1 MSFFTVGNL
10 LTIGIITAV
19 LILFR
24 YLDRH
29 NRSVDLAREFGKRL
43 KDELTQYVAE
53 REAAVKDYA
62 LELDVQQKSAREL
75 LKRLQMTDEEFAHKA
90 AAVAKID
97 ERISAYDT
105 SLEELVRMTGRVDE
119 NLKRLGEESVFVEN
133 VLKRVSGTRD
143 KLDHLERNLS
153 DMELRFERENTLSLE
168 QAVESLVASVSSA
181 VSDLTVQA
189 ETIERKVEDHREAVD
204 AVEKAREENLA
215 RDAELI
221 KAALS
226 DALERAAARA
236 DKMEDAALVKL
247 REQAQERVQRYQ
259 ASVEEKLKTYQETI
273 KTKVAET
280 QGLVKTYKDEWKND
294 SAEIEAKQRVYR
306 DEWKKDVL
314 ELNELARGQKET
326 WKNDLL
332 ELKELARTQR
342 EARKQEIAAE
352 ERAAREVLAAL
363 EKTAGETKA
372 AVTAETASLEDLVT
386 ELRNHLGNE
395 IARIETNLSGDTGAL
410 EQWEK
415 ELEERLAACSTRVDG
430 EMRRVLGAAEEKAA
444 GMAET
449 SLEQWRGAAEAA
461 EEKVRGILAFL
472 ETAAAQQAEKG
483 AAETEKRET
492 RLEELRKDFD
502 EVIGRG
508 EQRMAE
514 ETGNQETRIAELTGR
529 FDELI
534 TRSQEHFSRETAAW
548 ENRSEKLKKQFDEL
562 IRRGQQQI
570 EDEKTIQDGR
580 IEALQQQF
588 NAAFA
593 QREQNFSTE
602 TEVLETRMGE
612 LKTQF
617 DELIRRGAQEIS
629 TETETLETR
638 MEELKKQFDELI
650 LRGRQQI
657 EDEKGV
663 QDGRVEALQQLFNAA
678 LSRSEQNLSTETETL
693 ENRLGEFKKQCDEVI
708 RQGQQQLENEKDVQD
723 NRIEA
728 LQQLFNAALARS
740 EQNFSVETGILE
752 NRLGEFKKQVDEV
765 MRQGQQQLEG
775 EKTIQDGRAGEL
787 RGYLEKTAARLEG
800 EIERAME
807 DAGEKAT
814 ALAAENLE
822 KWRRTTEAAGDKA
835 RDSLTALETA
845 WEEQEKNI
853 SAQAAATEKGLMDL
867 RSHIDASIAEL
878 ESRTALAAEK
888 VQGKALEAADQRL
901 EEYRA
906 AQLLQ
911 YRQLEVLADDTAR
924 LDAELRTYLRE
935 TEGRIRQ
942 DFALYEQE
950 AAQQRSAIS
959 AEFAVAVQAL
969 KGELETAE
977 KGLTVL
983 KSQAY
988 ENVSNK
994 LKVFEDDFFQDL
1006 SQRSGDIDRRFEA
1019 WQGEMEVKLEGLADE
1034 SAAERRK
1041 VELVFSEQLK
1051 NRLQE
1056 QHERF
1061 VVDLEHLKAE
1071 TGAFEEG
1078 IREHIDQA
1086 DQSLSAFKEQLDR
1099 DLKDAR
1105 GSAEVSARAEIG
1117 RYGLSM
1123 AETLKQN
1130 QRELEGSLK
1139 DLSDVV
1145 DERNGEITA
1154 LLESSRRETEEWQYK
1169 FSAQLRDA
1177 DNTIDDARRRAREL
1191 AAESDERL
1199 AAIRSSIEDIR
1210 EEAKIHRTEL
1220 LSHSDEQ
1227 ARNLDMAIKEADR
1240 HLKEFINQT
1249 KLFEK
1254 ADELKTEL
1262 EHHIED
1268 LQADM
1273 ARLDQR
1279 RSEAAELEVQFVK
1292 IKRLEDDINSR
1303 MTNFLSEKRRIEL
1316 MEADFGRIL
1325 QTSRAVEEKLAQISA
1340 SDDTLQAVQIRI
1352 RQLSDAMT
1360 DAEEKYQRIEK
1371 KNKTLE
1377 ATNDGIDRNFKTL
1390 QETETLVSRL
1400 NEDLDRCSGELESL
1414 KLSIDTLNRDNEKA
1428 RETSEKLSTLD
1439 LSLTDVEKRIEGMQ
1453 VAREWLA
1460 RTETRL
1466 DELNR
1471 QTQDQLKLMGTLLKE
1486 ERGKTPKEKGAPPPA
1501 IRENVIRLHRQG
1513 WSIDEIARSL
1523 KLSKGEVELILEMGI
1538 VS

>member
-10 LTIGIITAV
+10 LTIGILTAV

-24 YLDRH
+24 YVDRH

-62 LELDVQQKSAREL
+62 LDLDVQQKSAREL
-75 LKRLQMTDEEFAHKA
+75 LKRLQMTEEEFSGRAQIM
-90 AAVAKID
+90 AKID
-97 ERISAYDT
+97 ERLSTYDA

-119 NLKRLGEESVFVEN
+119 NLKRIGEESVFVEN
-133 VLKRVSGTRD
+133 VLKRVSAVKD
-143 KLDHLERNLS
+143 KLDVLERDLS
-153 DMELRFERENTLSLE
+153 DVELRFERENTASLE

-204 AVEKAREENLA
+204 EIEKAREKNLA
-215 RDAELI
+215 RDVELI
-221 KAALS
+221 NRTLSGAMEQAAS
-226 DALERAAARA
+226 RA
-236 DKMEDAALVKL
+236 DKIEDAALVKL
-247 REQAQERVQRYQ
+247 REQALERVQRYQ
-259 ASVEEKLKTYQETI
+259 AAVEEKLKTYQENT
-273 KTKVAET
+273 KNKVAET

-294 SAEIEAKQRVYR
+294 SAEIEAKQKIYR

-326 WKNDLL
+326 WKNELL
-332 ELKELARTQR
+332 ELKELAKTQR
-342 EARKQEIAAE
+342 EVRKQEAAAE
-352 ERAAREVLAAL
+352 DAAARQML
-363 EKTAGETKA
+363 
-372 AVTAETASLEDLVT
+372 ASLETAAVETKEVVIAESTALEDFLT
-386 ELRNHLGNE
+386 DLRNHVGNE

-410 EQWEK
+410 EKWMN
-415 ELEERLAACSTRVDG
+415 ELRERTAGISARIEE
-430 EMRRVLGAAEEKAA
+430 EMHRVLGEAEEKATA
-444 GMAET
+444 LAET
-449 SLEQWRGAAEAA
+449 SLEKWRDAAESA
-461 EEKVRGILAFL
+461 EDKVQDALAVL
-472 ETAAAQQAEKG
+472 EAAATDQAEKT
-483 AAETEKRET
+483 AAGTRNLEN
-492 RLEELRKDFD
+492 RLEEAR
-502 EVIGRG
+502 
-508 EQRMAE
+508 Q
-514 ETGNQETRIAELTGR
+514 Q

-534 TRSQEHFSRETAAW
+534 A
-548 ENRSEKLKKQFDEL
+548 RSEQGFSAESGTLEKRMGVLKKQFDDVILRGQRHVEEEKNAQNRRIEEL
-562 IRRGQQQI
+562 QKQFALVFARNEQELSAETGTREKQLEELKKQFDDVILRGQQQI
-570 EDEKTIQDGR
+570 KDEKTLQDDR
-580 IEALQQQF
+580 IKGLQQQF
-588 NAAFA
+588 ALALA
-593 QREQNFSTE
+593 RSEQDISAETE
-602 TEVLETRMGE
+602 TLEKRMGE
-612 LKTQF
+612 LKKQL
-617 DELIRRGAQEIS
+617 DGLVSRGEQQIIA
-629 TETETLETR
+629 ETGTLEKR
-638 MEELKKQFDELI
+638 MEELKKQFDDVIVRGQQQIKDEKNFQNDRIEELQKQFALVLARNEQELSAETGTREKRMGELKKQFDDI
-650 LRGRQQI
+650 IVRGQQQI
-657 EDEKGV
+657 E
-663 QDGRVEALQQLFNAA
+663 
-678 LSRSEQNLSTETETL
+678 
-693 ENRLGEFKKQCDEVI
+693 
-708 RQGQQQLENEKDVQD
+708 NE
-723 NRIEA
+723 R
-728 LQQLFNAALARS
+728 
-740 EQNFSVETGILE
+740 G
-752 NRLGEFKKQVDEV
+752 
-765 MRQGQQQLEG
+765 
-775 EKTIQDGRAGEL
+775 IQDSRIGEL
-787 RGYLEKTAARLEG
+787 REYAVESAARLEG

-807 DAGEKAT
+807 EAGEKA
-814 ALAAENLE
+814 AVLAEANLE
-822 KWRRTTEAAGDKA
+822 KWRRTTEAADAGA
-835 RDSLTALETA
+835 RESLTALETA
-845 WEEQEKNI
+845 WEEREKII
-853 SAQAAATEKGLMDL
+853 SAQTAAAEKGLMEL
-867 RSHIDASIAEL
+867 RSHIDDSVSEL
-878 ESRTALAAEK
+878 ESRVSLAAEK
-888 VQGKALEAADQRL
+888 VQGKALEAADQKL

-911 YRQLEVLADDTAR
+911 YRQLEVLAEDTVR

-935 TEGRIRQ
+935 TEDRIRQ
-942 DFALYEQE
+942 DFVLYEQE

-959 AEFAVAVQAL
+959 AEFAAAVQLL
-969 KGELETAE
+969 KDELETAE

-988 ENVSNK
+988 ENVSEK
-994 LKVFEDDFFQDL
+994 LNVFEDDFFRDL
-1006 SQRSGDIDRRFEA
+1006 SGRGEDIDRRFEL

-1034 SAAERRK
+1034 SAAERRNL
-1041 VELVFSEQLK
+1041 ELAFTEQLK

-1061 VVDLEHLKAE
+1061 VTDLEHLKAE

-1078 IREHIDQA
+1078 IREHIDLA
-1086 DQSLSAFKEQLDR
+1086 DQSLAAFKDQLDR

-1105 GSAEVSARAEIG
+1105 GAAEVSARAEIG

-1123 AETLKQN
+1123 AEALKQH

-1139 DLSDVV
+1139 DLSDGV

-1154 LLESSRRETEEWQYK
+1154 LLEASRRETEEWQYK

-1210 EEAKIHRTEL
+1210 EEAKLHRTEL
-1220 LSHSDEQ
+1220 LTHSDEQ

-1279 RSEAAELEVQFVK
+1279 RSEAAELEAQFVK

-1371 KNKTLE
+1371 KNKTLD
-1377 ATNDGIDRNFKTL
+1377 ATNDDIDRNFKVL
-1390 QETETLVSRL
+1390 QETETLVRRL
-1400 NEDLDRCSGELESL
+1400 NEDLDRCSGEVESL
-1414 KLSIDTLNRDNEKA
+1414 KVSVETLNRDNEKA
-1428 RETSEKLSTLD
+1428 REASEKLSTLD
-1439 LSLTDVEKRIEGMQ
+1439 LSVEEVEKRIEAMQ

-1466 DELNR
+1466 NELNR
-1471 QTQDQLKLMGTLLKE
+1471 QTQDQLKLMGSLLKE

-1501 IRENVIRLHRQG
+1501 IRENVFRLHRQG

-1523 KLSKGEVELILEMGI
+1523 KLSKGEVELILEMGM
-1538 VS
+1538 VD